1 MSLGS
6 PKRVHIAPLGYEKER
21 IYRPAID
28 ESADEVVLLTHAA
41 DEDDEQAADCR
52 NAVEQA
58 FDDSGIKYET
68 RECDFFT
75 LEVALAE
82 FQALIQQH
90 QGDSVYI
97 NISTGSKIT
106 AIAGMLAC
114 MISGGTPYYVKPEDY
129 GETTVSEGVENTFP
143 VAAYPI
149 DPPERETTQVLQ
161 FIKNRNEEEGKVIKR
176 DLNQFIADEELGPVS
191 ELEREDS
198 NDIYDVVQREFIK
211 PLKEN
216 GLIQVQRLGTE
227 KRLNLT
233 EQGEQMLDFS
243 NYILRE

>member
-6 PKRVHIAPLGYEKER
+6 PKRIHIAPLGYEKER
-21 IYRPAID
+21 IYQPIID
-28 ESADEVVLLTHAA
+28 EEADKVVLLTHEA
-41 DEDDEQAADCR
+41 DEEDEQAIDCR
-52 NAVEQA
+52 TAVEKA
-58 FDDSGIKYET
+58 LNDAEIEFEL
-68 RECDFFT
+68 RECNFFT

-82 FQALIQQH
+82 FQSLIQRY

-129 GETTVSEGVENTFP
+129 GETTVSKGVKDTFA

-149 DPPERETTQVLQ
+149 DPPERETAQVLQ
-161 FIKNRNEEEGKVIKR
+161 FIKSRNEEEGKVIKG
-176 DLNQFIADEELGPVS
+176 DLNQFVSDEGLGSVS
-191 ELEREDS
+191 ELDRENSD
-198 NDIYDVVQREFIK
+198 DIYDIVQKEFIE
-211 PLKEN
+211 PLKKN

-227 KRLNLT
+227 KRLTLT

-243 NYILRE
+243 NYILEK